1 MVDEGGRAE
10 PELRTVFAGRIHDAE
25 IILAVAEQHVLL
37 ALRELGDAS
46 HQILDLVVSF
56 PATPDTRISPDLPQP
71 RRRSTQRGS
80 AQTRTRPTGAAGG
93 RGQNKQ
99 KQRASWS
106 HHAFVATI
114 LAPFCS
120 EE

>member
-1 MVDEGGRAE
+1 MVDEGGRPE
-10 PELRTVFAGRIHDAE
+10 PELGTVLAGGVHDAE
-25 IILAVAEQHVLL
+25 VVLAVAQQHVLL
-37 ALRELGDAS
+37 ALRELGDAA

-56 PATPDTRISPDLPQP
+56 PAAQS
-71 RRRSTQRGS
+71 SVS
-80 AQTRTRPTGAAGG
+80 AGEQAGG
-93 RGQNKQ
+93 GGHGQTPQ
-99 KQRASWS
+99 A